1 MSTPIILITGASRG
15 IGRGIALACA
25 NAGYNLALTC
35 HKNTDQLEETLKF
48 VQSYGITAFG
58 YTFDG
63 SNATIRSNGEQFG
76 VLAFKCKGCIAIKIE
91 ALFGF
96 YFGSRTHF
104 DGGRATD
111 V

>member
-58 YTFDG
+58 YTFDVADYEACQ
-63 SNATIRSNGEQFG
+63 NAYADICRDLGTPDILINNAGIS
-76 VLAFKCKGCIAIKIE
+76 
-91 ALFGF
+91 
-96 YFGSRTHF
+96 
-104 DGGRATD
+104 
-111 V
+111 